1 MHHEWGFCAL
11 GVRGLCLWGLS
22 IRGWGIV
29 RQENEIFASG
39 VGVLFISGRGLCIGD
54 RTFLVI
60 RGRVLSI
67 RGRDFVHHG

>member
-1 MHHEWGFCAL
+1 MGI
-11 GVRGLCLWGLS
+11 LC
-22 IRGWGIV
+22 IRGTGFV
-29 RQENEIFASG
+29 PLGFEHQGLGYCASGYEIFASG